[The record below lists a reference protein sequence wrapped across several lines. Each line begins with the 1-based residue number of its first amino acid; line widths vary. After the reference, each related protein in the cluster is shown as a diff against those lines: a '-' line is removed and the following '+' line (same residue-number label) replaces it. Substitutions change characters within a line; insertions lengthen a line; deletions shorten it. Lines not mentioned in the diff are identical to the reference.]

1 MKTRTLLLLLTCL
14 GLVPLGAIAD
24 TIPSGTTLVLKTTST
39 ITSRDNTGKP
49 FQGRLSQSVQV
60 KGKVVLA
67 EGAGVAGVIES
78 PRVAIASSTRPLT
91 LKLTEVSI
99 GGKMVPIKTESLET
113 DATGVKTRGGKRV
126 TGGAFVLSPGT
137 TLQFKLSQPLNL

>member
-1 MKTRTLLLLLTCL
+1 MKTLALLLLSGCL
-14 GLVPLGAIAD
+14 GLAPLSATAE
-24 TIPSGTTLVLKTTST
+24 TIPSGTTLVLKTTSS
-39 ITSRDNTGKP
+39 ITSGDNKGKP
-49 FQGRLSQSVQV
+49 IQGRLSQNVEV

-67 EGAGVAGVIES
+67 EGTAVAGVVES

-91 LKLTEVSI
+91 LRLTEVSV
-99 GGKMVPIKTESLET
+99 GGKMIPIKTESLET
-113 DATGVKTRGGKRV
+113 DAAGVKTRGGKRV